1 MKPPLLL
8 IGHGTH
14 DETGVAEFGRFVHR
28 LRCRLDGLPAEVS
41 GGFITNARPQL
52 GQSIASLVAR
62 GHHHLVALP
71 LSLTGDRRAL
81 GDIPGTMALEQE
93 RHPTLEYDLGRPL
106 GPDPRVLKLLAER
119 LADARAEMP
128 RFVADEPPA
137 EITPGETAVVLVGH
151 GSTDPAVNAEVHR
164 VSRLFWET
172 HAADLLTVE
181 TAYVSHTRPGVPG
194 GLERCR
200 RLGAKRVIVL
210 PYVLFAG
217 AVLER
222 IWAQALA
229 YGANHEGL
237 DIRCAEVIGDCE
249 GLADV
254 VIDRYEE
261 ALAGAGHSPAPVTVP
276 TVTRPAAAVSG
287 RPSVVGPV
295 AVPAI
300 GTAGPDVAVIE
311 TLDADALD
319 VEAFDAEVLSPE
331 AFDAEVFGTE
341 SFDPEAFD
349 ADGFDPEAFDPD
361 AFDGESFEAEAFDG
375 RTEAAAETDTMIGAT
390 GHAEAVTE
398 IRGGSPDGPLAQPGV
413 ASAV

>member
-62 GHHHLVALP
+62 GHHHLVAVP

-106 GPDPRVLKLLAER
+106 GPDPRVLRLLAER

-128 RFVADEPPA
+128 RFVTEEPPA

-276 TVTRPAAAVSG
+276 AATRPAPAAPG
-287 RPSVVGPV
+287 RPSVVPVAVPV

-300 GTAGPDVAVIE
+300 GTAGPDMPVIE
-311 TLDADALD
+311 TLDVDALD
-319 VEAFDAEVLSPE
+319 VEFDVDALEVETFEAEVLSPE
-331 AFDAEVFGTE
+331 VFDADAFDSEAFDAEAFG
-341 SFDPEAFD
+341 
-349 ADGFDPEAFDPD
+349 
-361 AFDGESFEAEAFDG
+361 AEAFDG

-390 GHAEAVTE
+390 GHAEDVTE

>member
-41 GGFITNARPQL
+41 GGFISNARPRL
-52 GQSIASLVAR
+52 SESIASLIAR
-62 GHHHLVALP
+62 GHHHLIAVP
-71 LSLTGDRRAL
+71 LSLTGDRKAL

-93 RHPTLEYDLGRPL
+93 LHPTLEYDLGRPL
-106 GPDPRVLKLLAER
+106 GPDARILKLLAER

-128 RFVADEPPA
+128 RLVTDEPPA
-137 EITPGETAVVLVGH
+137 EITPAETAVVLVGH
-151 GSTDPAVNAEVHR
+151 GSADPAVNAEVHR
-164 VSRLFWET
+164 VSRLFWENY
-172 HAADLLTVE
+172 AADLLTVE
-181 TAYVSHTRPGVPG
+181 TAYVSDARPGVPG

-249 GLADV
+249 GLADA

-261 ALAGAGHSPAPVTVP
+261 GLAGAGEFSAPARHAAPAVHP
-276 TVTRPAAAVSG
+276 RP
-287 RPSVVGPV
+287 RL
-295 AVPAI
+295 AVPPGRDA
-300 GTAGPDVAVIE
+300 GTDAGAD
-311 TLDADALD
+311 LDADLNSDLNSGLD
-319 VEAFDAEVLSPE
+319 VEDDEMDAADLDAKAGAKIEPDLGAGFDGDIAAGIEGVGDEMRAAEVE
-331 AFDAEVFGTE
+331 AGA
-341 SFDPEAFD
+341 DP
-349 ADGFDPEAFDPD
+349 
-361 AFDGESFEAEAFDG
+361 
-375 RTEAAAETDTMIGAT
+375 
-390 GHAEAVTE
+390 
-398 IRGGSPDGPLAQPGV
+398 GPFAQPGV
-413 ASAV
+413 PSAV

>member
-1 MKPPLLL
+1 MGDQYMKPPLLL

-28 LRCRLDGLPAEVS
+28 LRCRLDALPAEVS
-41 GGFITNARPQL
+41 GGFITNARPPL
-52 GQSIASLVAR
+52 SESVSSLVAR
-62 GHHHLVALP
+62 GHHHVIAVP
-71 LSLTGDRRAL
+71 LSLTGDRHAL
-81 GDIPGTMALEQE
+81 GDVPGTMALEQE

-106 GPDPRVLKLLAER
+106 GADPRVLDILAER

-128 RFVADEPPA
+128 RLVTDEVPEFIGPA
-137 EITPGETAVVLVGH
+137 ETAVVLVGH
-151 GSTDPAVNAEVHR
+151 GSADPEVNAEVHR

-172 HAADLLTVE
+172 HAPDLLTVE
-181 TAYVSHTRPGVPG
+181 TAYVSHARPGVPG

-210 PYVLFAG
+210 PYILFAG

-261 ALAGAGHSPAPVTVP
+261 ALAGAGDWPASRRYHDMLTIESPARATLV
-276 TVTRPAAAVSG
+276 VS
-287 RPSVVGPV
+287 PD
-295 AVPAI
+295 
-300 GTAGPDVAVIE
+300 AGAG
-311 TLDADALD
+311 ADREPGL
-319 VEAFDAEVLSPE
+319 EAEFDAEIGAELE
-331 AFDAEVFGTE
+331 AEFDAEIEPGLDAGTGI
-341 SFDPEAFD
+341 P
-349 ADGFDPEAFDPD
+349 
-361 AFDGESFEAEAFDG
+361 
-375 RTEAAAETDTMIGAT
+375 
-390 GHAEAVTE
+390 
-398 IRGGSPDGPLAQPGV
+398 
-413 ASAV
+413 SAV

>member
-41 GGFITNARPQL
+41 GGFITNARPPL
-52 GQSIASLVAR
+52 GDSIASLVAR
-62 GHHHLVALP
+62 GHHHLIAVP

-128 RFVADEPPA
+128 RFVTDEPPT
-137 EITPGETAVVLVGH
+137 EIAPGETAVVLVGH

-217 AVLER
+217 GVLER

-261 ALAGAGHSPAPVTVP
+261 ALAGGGQSPAPAARRPSMVLP
-276 TVTRPAAAVSG
+276 VTRPFPAG
-287 RPSVVGPV
+287 RTPDAETGAGLVT
-295 AVPAI
+295 AI
-300 GTAGPDVAVIE
+300 ASRLNTTRDAGAEPLDSEPLSPEPLDSEPLELEPLDLDAFDVE
-311 TLDADALD
+311 TLDA
-319 VEAFDAEVLSPE
+319 ETPE
-331 AFDAEVFGTE
+331 
-341 SFDPEAFD
+341 PET
-349 ADGFDPEAFDPD
+349 
-361 AFDGESFEAEAFDG
+361 DGEIEADS
-375 RTEAAAETDTMIGAT
+375 MIGVT
-390 GHAEAVTE
+390 GRGEAGE
-398 IRGGSPDGPLAQPGV
+398 KPRGDAPDGPLAQPGV
-413 ASAV
+413 ASVV

>member
-41 GGFITNARPQL
+41 GGFITNARPPL
-52 GQSIASLVAR
+52 GDSIASLVAR
-62 GHHHLVALP
+62 GHHHLVAVP

-128 RFVADEPPA
+128 RFVTDEPPA
-137 EITPGETAVVLVGH
+137 EISPNETAVVLVGH
-151 GSTDPAVNAEVHR
+151 GSADPAVNAEVHR

-261 ALAGAGHSPAPVTVP
+261 ALAGGGQSSASAAHLLPTVP
-276 TVTRPAAAVSG
+276 VATRPLAAGDTPDV
-287 RPSVVGPV
+287 
-295 AVPAI
+295 
-300 GTAGPDVAVIE
+300 GTAGRTPDAGAGGGTGAGAVTTIAARLKTTRIAGSE
-311 TLDADALD
+311 PPAATAKPL
-319 VEAFDAEVLSPE
+319 
-331 AFDAEVFGTE
+331 
-341 SFDPEAFD
+341 
-349 ADGFDPEAFDPD
+349 DPD
-361 AFDGESFEAEAFDG
+361 APDAAPGEAGVAEPEKGGEIEADS
-375 RTEAAAETDTMIGAT
+375 MIGTT
-390 GHAEAVTE
+390 GRGEAGE
-398 IRGGSPDGPLAQPGV
+398 RPRDDAPDEPLAQPGV
-413 ASAV
+413 ASVV

>member
-41 GGFITNARPQL
+41 GGFITNARPPL
-52 GQSIASLVAR
+52 GDSIASLVAR
-62 GHHHLVALP
+62 GHHHLITVP

-128 RFVADEPPA
+128 RFVTDEPPA
-137 EITPGETAVVLVGH
+137 EIAPGETAVVLVGH

-217 AVLER
+217 GVLER

-261 ALAGAGHSPAPVTVP
+261 ALAGGGQSSSPAARRPSP
-276 TVTRPAAAVSG
+276 GLPVTRPFPSRRTPEAGPGAAKDAGLVT
-287 RPSVVGPV
+287 
-295 AVPAI
+295 AI
-300 GTAGPDVAVIE
+300 APRLSTAGE
-311 TLDADALD
+311 TGGAPPHREPLDADA
-319 VEAFDAEVLSPE
+319 FDAERAEPE
-331 AFDAEVFGTE
+331 TE
-341 SFDPEAFD
+341 GGIG
-349 ADGFDPEAFDPD
+349 AD
-361 AFDGESFEAEAFDG
+361 S
-375 RTEAAAETDTMIGAT
+375 MIGVA
-390 GHAEAVTE
+390 GRGEAGE
-398 IRGGSPDGPLAQPGV
+398 EPHGDAPDGPLPQPGI
-413 ASAV
+413 ASVV

>member
-41 GGFITNARPQL
+41 GGFITNARPPL
-52 GQSIASLVAR
+52 GDSIASLVAR
-62 GHHHLVALP
+62 GHHHLIAVP

-128 RFVADEPPA
+128 RFVTDEPPA
-137 EITPGETAVVLVGH
+137 EIGPGETAVVLVGH

-217 AVLER
+217 GVLER

-261 ALAGAGHSPAPVTVP
+261 ALAGGGQASAPAARRPSTVLP
-276 TVTRPAAAVSG
+276 VTRPFPPG
-287 RPSVVGPV
+287 RTPDVVGQGAENGAGLV
-295 AVPAI
+295 TAI
-300 GTAGPDVAVIE
+300 APRLDTTRDTGTGTGPLGAPLNSASLELDPLDV
-311 TLDADALD
+311 DAFEVDAFD
-319 VEAFDAEVLSPE
+319 VEAFDAETPE
-331 AFDAEVFGTE
+331 PETE
-341 SFDPEAFD
+341 GEIEAD
-349 ADGFDPEAFDPD
+349 
-361 AFDGESFEAEAFDG
+361 S
-375 RTEAAAETDTMIGAT
+375 MIGMAD
-390 GHAEAVTE
+390 
-398 IRGGSPDGPLAQPGV
+398 RGDAGEEPRGDAPDGPLAQPGV